1 MRLAKFIIRN
11 YKGIDNVEITMPTRN
26 AERPGSADFLSIVG
40 QNNASKSSILEALD
54 LALSGERAVQA
65 DEFHNHKLDNPIEVE
80 LEFNDL
86 TDADKKLRA
95 VSSHIFNNTYTIKKT
110 WKKPGSRPERSVREP
125 NYEYEKFPTDGKRD
139 DYVTNEKWKDAVR
152 IYETE
157 TKAVFK
163 PLKKSLEDLKRIA
176 RENNLPAARQA
187 KNSVWTEDTA
197 KEDDWKRSG
206 EEYKSNPGGWAS
218 NLATAVP
225 RTIYI
230 PAIQQTNEISDP
242 AKKQSAI
249 RKILSEIFENRLNQ
263 TNEMAR
269 LKSAL
274 ADMARLFEE
283 DQRGAIVSE
292 IETGISQEV
301 QRIIDIEAK
310 LSLVPASIK
319 ELCSDLI
326 GRTELRLRDRRFG
339 PSTRPEHQGH
349 GAQRALI
356 LCLLQIL
363 AEQMYQRD
371 LSHQSS
377 LLLLVEEPEIYL
389 HPEMCRRMRDTLLAI
404 AQNGRA
410 QVICTTHSPV
420 FLDLADRHDGIVILR
435 RETGKL
441 KLVQNSED
449 VFGLE
454 KEQKD
459 RLRMI
464 MSFDPTVNEIFF
476 SEEVCL
482 VEGETEIASIEAI
495 ANKIIE
501 EENDT
506 DKAMELREKY
516 QQRRRKISIINCR
529 GKTTIPA
536 FQRVLN
542 HFGINYRVMHDGDLQ
557 SHDFVPDNPTEK
569 GAKTTNRNIAELL
582 PVERR
587 DVQLRVHYPF
597 FERHV
602 LGYTPKDKDKA
613 WQALSML
620 GSAKLSPEILQFFE
634 FSIGITLAQLISKP
648 AEATLLGTNT
658 GRPIYHYVQRRN
670 SRDKLQR
677 IPVSNAVRRKKLSF
691 HEAIGIAA
699 GQGRIFDFSADGYQA
714 IDGMKDSFMAQIV
727 GSSMEDTLQNGD
739 MVLMKKVDVELP
751 AISINESSDLTNFLS
766 NIKNE
771 GIYALAIN
779 QDIEERAYTI
789 KRVRID
795 ARSNGAWLCRIVADN
810 PACGWGDRGG
820 STVIRKTD
828 RVHFAAELV
837 GFLFEADR
845 SVEAEASDLPLT
857 ERMAPR

>member
-1 MRLAKFIIRN
+1 MRLARFAIKN
-11 YKGIDNVEITMPTRN
+11 YKGIDNIEIFMPTRN
-26 AERPGSADFLSIVG
+26 AERPGSGDFLSIVG
-40 QNNASKSSILEALD
+40 QNNSSKSSILEALD

-65 DEFHNHKLDNPIEVE
+65 DEFHNHNLDNPIEVE
-80 LEFNDL
+80 LEFSEL
-86 TDADKKLRA
+86 SDADRKLRA
-95 VSSHIFNNTYTIKKT
+95 VSSHIFNNTYTVKKV
-110 WKKPGSRPERSVREP
+110 WKKPGSRPERFVREP
-125 NYEYEKFPTDGKRD
+125 NYEYEDFPADGKRE
-139 DYVTNEKWKDAVR
+139 DYLSNVKWQKAVN
-152 IYETE
+152 IYESESKTL
-157 TKAVFK
+157 FK
-163 PLKKSLEDLKRIA
+163 PLKKSQDELKRIA
-176 RENNLPAARQA
+176 RENNLNAARQA
-187 KNSVWTEDTA
+187 SKPVWNEDTA
-197 KEDDWKRSG
+197 KEDDWKRSN
-206 EEYKSNPGGWAS
+206 EEYKPNPGGWAS
-218 NLATAVP
+218 NLASAIP

-249 RKILSEIFENRLNQ
+249 RKILIEIFENRLNQ

-274 ADMARLFEE
+274 ADMARLFED

-292 IETGISQEV
+292 IERGISQEV

-319 ELCSDLI
+319 ELCTDLI
-326 GRTELRLRDRRFG
+326 GRTELRLRDRSFG

-349 GAQRALI
+349 GAQRALV

-371 LSHQSS
+371 LTHQSS

-389 HPEMCRRMRDTLLAI
+389 HPEMCRRMRDTLLTI

-410 QVICTTHSPV
+410 QVICTTHSPI

-435 RETGKL
+435 RQASKL
-441 KLVQNSED
+441 ELVQKSED
-449 VFGLE
+449 VFGLK

-459 RLRMI
+459 RLRML

-501 EENDT
+501 EEKDAI
-506 DKAMELREKY
+506 KAMELREKY
-516 QQRRRKISIINCR
+516 QQRRRKVAMINCR

-542 HFGINYRVMHDGDLQ
+542 HFGIKYRVMHDGDLQ
-557 SHDFVPDNPTEK
+557 SDDFVPTSPTEK
-569 GAKTTNRNIAELL
+569 GASTNNSNIAELL
-582 PVERR
+582 PAENR
-587 DVQLRVHYPF
+587 DVRLRVHYPF
-597 FERHV
+597 FEHQV

-613 WQALSML
+613 WQAIS
-620 GSAKLSPEILQFFE
+620 KLNDATISPEILRFFE
-634 FSIGITLAQLISKP
+634 FSLGITLAQLCSRP
-648 AEATLLGTNT
+648 AEAALPDDDTE
-658 GRPIYHYVQRRN
+658 RPSSHSVLRRN
-670 SRDKLQR
+670 SRDKIQR
-677 IPVSNAVRRKKLSF
+677 IPVPTAVRRRKLSF

-699 GQGRIFDFSADGYQA
+699 GQGRIFDFSTDGYQG
-714 IDGMKDSFMAQIV
+714 IDGMGDSFVAQVV

-739 MVLMKKVDVELP
+739 KVLMRKVDVELP
-751 AISINESSDLTNFLS
+751 AIALDQNSDLTHFLS
-766 NIKNE
+766 RVKSD
-771 GIYALAIN
+771 GIYVLAIN

-795 ARSNGAWLCRIVADN
+795 ARSDGSWLCRIMADN
-810 PACGWGDRGG
+810 PACGWGDPGG
-820 STVIRKTD
+820 SRVVRKTD

-837 GFLFEADR
+837 GFPFEADR
-845 SVEAEASDLPLT
+845 SVEADGMSPVEH
-857 ERMAPR
+857 MALV